1 LLPKQNFLN
10 FKRRLAHEIRK
21 VTKKLEHI
29 TESELLEQMGF
40 PPNWENIS
48 RYHITP

>member
-1 LLPKQNFLN
+1 M
-10 FKRRLAHEIRK
+10 
-21 VTKKLEHI
+21 EHI

-40 PPNWENIS
+40 PPSWGNIS